1 MAEISAAMVK
11 ELREK
16 TGAGMMDCKKALT
29 ESAGDFVK
37 AEEWLRKKGVASAAK
52 KGSRVAAEG
61 LVGLTMSADGR
72 LGAAVEV
79 NAETDFVARNAEFV
93 KLTEGLVKH
102 IAQHNPADL
111 EALLAQTFEGGKSV
125 KESITEKIATI
136 GENLTVR
143 RFSRFQVDGNGAL
156 GSYLHSNNRVAALV
170 EVLGSNSPDATALA
184 TELAMQSAAMKP
196 PYVTREQ
203 VPADVLEREKATYR
217 DELANTWKFTI
228 KDGAARTGIFR
239 SEDAEKVML
248 EISGKLEKVPLTQ
261 IVKREQITKPEAM
274 WEKIIGGK
282 LEKFYE
288 NNCLVDQLW
297 VKDDNQKIKD
307 VVAAAGKK
315 LGTTLTVGRV
325 ARIEVGEGIE
335 KVKGDLA
342 ADVAATLGTGKA

>member
-1 MAEISAAMVK
+1 MAEISASMVK

-29 ESAGDFVK
+29 EAAGDFAK
-37 AEEWLRKKGVASAAK
+37 AEELLRKKGVAQAAK

-61 LVGLTMSADGR
+61 LVGVKVSDDGK
-72 LGAAVEV
+72 LAAAVEV

-93 KLTEGLVKH
+93 KLVGGLVAH
-102 IAQHNPADL
+102 VAQHNPADL
-111 EALLAQTFEGGKSV
+111 DALMGQSYEGGKTV
-125 KESITEKIATI
+125 KDAVTEKIATI

-143 RFSRFQVDGNGAL
+143 RFSRFQVEGNGVV
-156 GSYLHSNNRVAALV
+156 GTYLHSNNKVSALV
-170 EVLGSNSPDATALA
+170 EVLGSNHAEAKNLA
-184 TELAMQSAAMKP
+184 NELAMQVAAMRP

-203 VPADVLEREKATYR
+203 VPPEALEREKATYK
-217 DELANTWKFTI
+217 DELQNTWKFTI
-228 KDGAARTGIFR
+228 KDGPARTGIFR

-248 EISGKLEKVPLTQ
+248 EISGKLEKVPLSQ

-274 WEKIIGGK
+274 WDKIIAGK

-297 VKDDNQKIKD
+297 VKEDKFKIKD
-307 VVAAAGKK
+307 VVVDFGKK
-315 LGTTLTVGRV
+315 AGATLSVGRV

-335 KVKGDLA
+335 KVKSDLA
-342 ADVAATLGTGKA
+342 ADVAAQLKA

>member
-29 ESAGDFVK
+29 ESGGDFVK
-37 AEEWLRKKGVASAAK
+37 AEEWLRKKGAASAGK
-52 KGSRVAAEG
+52 KAARVAAEG
-61 LVGLTMSADGR
+61 LVGLLVSADSK
-72 LGAAVEV
+72 LGAVVEV

-102 IAQHNPADL
+102 ISQHNPADL
-111 EALLAQTFEGGKSV
+111 DGLLAQPYEGGKSV
-125 KESITEKIATI
+125 KEAVTEKIATI

-143 RFSRFQVDGNGAL
+143 RFARFQVDGKGTI
-156 GSYLHSNNRVAALV
+156 GSYLHSNNRVAAMV
-170 EVLGSNSPDATALA
+170 EVLGSDAPDAKTLA

-196 PYVTREQ
+196 PFVTREQ
-203 VPADVLEREKATYR
+203 VTSDVLDREKAAFK

-228 KDGAARTGIFR
+228 KDGPARTGIFR

-248 EISGKLEKVPLTQ
+248 EISGKLEKVPLSQ

-274 WEKIIGGK
+274 WDKIIAGK

-297 VKDDNQKIKD
+297 VKDDSKKIKD
-307 VVAAAGKK
+307 VIAEAGKK
-315 LGTTLTVGRV
+315 VGATLSVGRV

>member
-29 ESAGDFVK
+29 ESAGDFGK

-52 KGSRVAAEG
+52 KGARVAADG
-61 LVGLTMSADGR
+61 LVGLLMSDDSK
-72 LGAAVEV
+72 LGAIVEV
-79 NAETDFVARNAEFV
+79 NSETDFVARNADFV
-93 KLTEGLVKH
+93 SLTANLVKH
-102 IAQHNPADL
+102 VAQHNPADVD
-111 EALLAQTFEGGKSV
+111 ALHAQPHESGKPV
-125 KESITEKIATI
+125 KDLITEKIATI

-143 RFSRFQVDGNGAL
+143 RFARFQVDGNGAL
-156 GSYLHSNNRVAALV
+156 GSYLHSNNRIAALV
-170 EVLGSNSPDATALA
+170 EVLGSSAPEAKALA

-196 PYVTREQ
+196 AYVSRDQ
-203 VPADVLEREKATYR
+203 VPADALEAEKANYKY
-217 DELANTWKFTI
+217 ELANTWKFTI

-239 SEDAEKVML
+239 SEDAEKVMV

-261 IVKREQITKPEAM
+261 IIKREQITKPEAM
-274 WEKIIGGK
+274 WDKIIGGK

-307 VVAAAGKK
+307 VIADAGKK

-325 ARIEVGEGIE
+325 SRIEVGEGIE